1 MLNLSQWHSKTDT
14 GNFSDHLDN
23 NILYRKRKKSKY
35 TTSSNDYVKYKP
47 SSSKE
52 PKSAGKKKQSGAT
65 GIQLSEKKEK
75 VEDDVIDEQ
84 CYENTS
90 FIGKQLCVHDYS
102 TTHL

>member
-1 MLNLSQWHSKTDT
+1 MVHALTIL
-14 GNFSDHLDN
+14 
-23 NILYRKRKKSKY
+23 LYRKRKKSKY

-47 SSSKE
+47 SSSKA
-52 PKSAGKKKQSGAT
+52 KSAGKKKQSGAT
-65 GIQLSEKKEK
+65 GIQLSEKEEK

-102 TTHL
+102 ITHLLHLHESSNPGSTHFWL